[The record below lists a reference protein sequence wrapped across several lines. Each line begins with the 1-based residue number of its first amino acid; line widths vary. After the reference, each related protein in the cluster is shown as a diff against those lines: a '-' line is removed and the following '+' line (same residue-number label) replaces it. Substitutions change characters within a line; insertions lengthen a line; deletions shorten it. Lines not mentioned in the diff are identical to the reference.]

1 MRENIIDP
9 STSTTFAEAVRLT
22 PADGPVGVDA
32 FTAVPQYAPWPK
44 AYGGDMVAQ
53 ATAAMIATAGVD
65 RVLHSTHSTFLRP
78 VNMLEPV
85 RYDVERIRDGRNY
98 STRHVRGVQNDKTV
112 FMSTGSFQVPQGGAE
127 FQRESVD
134 ELHVDPQS
142 LDSAEAVLGADSSSA
157 ADYWATG
164 RSFDM
169 RHIPG
174 ALYLNGPASVADTA
188 SGEASPTGKGTAAQA
203 IWLRAFTPLP
213 PQSTPDETAN
223 LHRVALSYVCD
234 YTILEPLLRSQGLSW
249 SSEGLVTASLDH
261 AMWFH
266 RPVDVDEWILYAQE
280 AESLQSSRGLALG
293 RFFDRSGRLLA
304 TVAQE
309 GMISHRPPSTPS

>member
-1 MRENIIDP
+1 M
-9 STSTTFAEAVRLT
+9 STDITSPRTSSTFVEAISLT
-22 PADGPVGVDA
+22 PVESGSDVDS

-53 ATAAMIATAGVD
+53 ATAAMIATAGQD
-65 RVLHSTHSTFLRP
+65 RVLHSTHSTFMRP
-78 VNMLEPV
+78 VTMFEPV

-98 STRHVRGVQNDKTV
+98 STRHVRGVQGGKTV
-112 FMSTGSFQVPQGGAE
+112 FLSTGSFQVPQKGPDYQRGGTE
-127 FQRESVD
+127 
-134 ELHVDPQS
+134 ELRVDPES
-142 LDSAEAVLGADSSSA
+142 LASAETALSGVSTPA
-157 ADYWATG
+157 AEYWATG

-174 ALYLNGPASVADTA
+174 PVYL
-188 SGEASPTGKGTAAQA
+188 SGDNAGHGSAGAETLTVTQA
-203 IWLRAFTPLP
+203 IWLKSFTPLAV
-213 PQSTPDETAN
+213 QSTDSETAN
-223 LHRVALSYVCD
+223 LHRIALSYVCD
-234 YTILEPLLRSQGLSW
+234 YTILEPLLRTQGLSW
-249 SSEGLVTASLDH
+249 SSDGLVTASLDH

-266 RPVDVDEWILYAQE
+266 RTANVDDWILYAQE

-309 GMISHRPPSTPS
+309 GMIAH

>member
-1 MRENIIDP
+1 MTADIITDP
-9 STSTTFAEAVRLT
+9 KTSSTFAEAVQLT
-22 PADGPVGVDA
+22 PVEPTAGHGAEVDS

-53 ATAAMIATAGVD
+53 ATAAMIATAGED
-65 RVLHSTHSTFLRP
+65 RVIHSTHSTFMRP

-98 STRHVRGVQNDKTV
+98 STRHVRAVQNGKTV
-112 FMSTGSFQVPQGGAE
+112 FLSTGSFQVPQDGPDY
-127 FQRESVD
+127 QR
-134 ELHVDPQS
+134 
-142 LDSAEAVLGADSSSA
+142 DSAAELRIDPESLATAEAALAGECSPA

-169 RHIPG
+169 RHIPDP
-174 ALYLNGPASVADTA
+174 LYLGPAETGSGPASA
-188 SGEASPTGKGTAAQA
+188 SVTQA
-203 IWLRAFTPLP
+203 VWLKAFTPLP
-213 PQSTPDETAN
+213 ERASERETAD
-223 LHRVALSYVCD
+223 LHRVGLSYVCD
-234 YTILEPLLRSQGLSW
+234 YTILEPLLRAQGLSW
-249 SSEGLVTASLDH
+249 SSQGLATASLDH

-266 RPVDVDEWILYAQE
+266 RPVDVNDWILYAQE

-304 TVAQE
+304 TVTQE
-309 GMISHRPPSTPS
+309 GMIAHRPQA